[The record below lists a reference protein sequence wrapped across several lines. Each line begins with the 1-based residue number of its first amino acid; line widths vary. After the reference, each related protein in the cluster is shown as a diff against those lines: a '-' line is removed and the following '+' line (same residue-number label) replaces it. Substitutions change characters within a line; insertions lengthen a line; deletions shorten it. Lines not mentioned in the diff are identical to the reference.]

1 MTLATT
7 KTLYEED
14 FALWIE
20 TTVQSL
26 KAGDLSQVDLEN
38 LIEEVESLGRKER
51 SELKSRLITLFE
63 HALKRVY
70 VDLPD
75 CYRGWAVT
83 LVRTQEEL
91 ADILQDSPSLN
102 PYFVEVID
110 GCYQSALRIVR
121 AEYQTDFPQDYPF
134 PSEMNVLLNEE
145 FWLNHQTK

>member
-1 MTLATT
+1 MTLTTT

-14 FALWIE
+14 FALWIN

-26 KAGDLSQVDLEN
+26 KSGDLSQVDLEN

-63 HALKRVY
+63 HGLKRVY

-75 CYRGWAVT
+75 CYRGWVVT

-91 ADILQDSPSLN
+91 SNILQDSPSLK
-102 PYFVEVID
+102 PYFAEVIGD
-110 GCYQSALRIVR
+110 CYQSALRIVR
-121 AEYQTDFPQDYPF
+121 AEYQTNFPQDYPF
-134 PSEMNVLLNEE
+134 PLEINVLLTEE
-145 FWLNHQTK
+145 FWLNH